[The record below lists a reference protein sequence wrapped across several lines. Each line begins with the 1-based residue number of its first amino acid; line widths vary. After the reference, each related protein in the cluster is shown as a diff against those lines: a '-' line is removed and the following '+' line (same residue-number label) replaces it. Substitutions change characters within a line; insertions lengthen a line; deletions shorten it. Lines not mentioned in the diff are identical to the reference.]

1 MKDSRGRE
9 VIKSVNTGLILML
22 FHSVLFPAFSELDA
36 CQHFCKVTRFNVLFS
51 GPGGVFNIKMMHQ
64 DRNQSLLLSGSRYQ
78 CVNMRPME
86 ARTAGSNSNELWFS
100 SCAAAATCSCSLA
113 AGHAP
118 WGPHS
123 ANCVISNTLT
133 GIKMRTLLH
142 SLTLH
147 TALIVGVF
155 HVSTSRVLSQFF
167 SARYCLLLPTASVTR
182 PRWQYQRARS
192 SPSATLTC
200 CRCHVIH

>member
-1 MKDSRGRE
+1 MEDSRGRE
-9 VIKSVNTGLILML
+9 VIKSVNTGLML
-22 FHSVLFPAFSELDA
+22 FLSVLFPAFPELDA

-118 WGPHS
+118 
-123 ANCVISNTLT
+123 
-133 GIKMRTLLH
+133 
-142 SLTLH
+142 
-147 TALIVGVF
+147 
-155 HVSTSRVLSQFF
+155 
-167 SARYCLLLPTASVTR
+167 
-182 PRWQYQRARS
+182 
-192 SPSATLTC
+192 
-200 CRCHVIH
+200 